1 MDKMEELKKLKKLK
15 KGFSWMG
22 SIAIVGVRE
31 MESMRCVCAVHIL
44 R

>member
-1 MDKMEELKKLKKLK
+1 MDKMEELKKLK